1 MTYRENSNNVGD
13 NELLLQLSEGSKH
26 AFDILYNRYWKLVFN
41 TAFKRLNDLERSQDI
56 AQDVFV
62 QLWIRGTSS
71 PIENL
76 PAYLNVAARNGVFK
90 HIEKEGKYAVL
101 PDTAAELEG
110 TVSDADAKILHEEFL
125 EAFDQLIE
133 SLPSQQRVIFRMRF
147 DDDLSSQEIADR
159 LQISPKTVRNQLGKA
174 LNKLRTSLMLFYA
187 VVLYYQAR

>member
-1 MTYRENSNNVGD
+1 MTYRENSNSIGD
-13 NELLLQLSEGSKH
+13 HELLLELSEGSKY
-26 AFDILYNRYWKLVFN
+26 AFDVLYNRYWKLVFN
-41 TAFKRLNDLERSQDI
+41 TAFKRLNDMERAQDI

-62 QLWIRGTSS
+62 QLWIRGTAS

-90 HIEKEGKYAVL
+90 HLEKEGRYATL

-110 TVSDADAKILHEEFL
+110 TLGDADAKILHNEFL

-133 SLPSQQRVIFRMRF
+133 SLPSQQRIIFRMRF
-147 DDDLSSQEIADR
+147 EDDLSSQEIAER

-174 LNKLRTSLMLFYA
+174 LNKFRTSLMLIYA
-187 VVLYYQAR
+187 VVLYSQVR